1 MEPFVIDLTV
11 AALAVFAVL
20 LGYGLAASWWHALRD
35 ARPLPFFDLVRE
47 VGLSPGEAREA
58 VGSSALAFA
67 ARRLLRGGRR
77 LQRAPGERRVPELAP
92 VRRAPAAARLAAGTA
107 GRSFC

>member
-67 ARRLLRGGRR
+67 ARRC
-77 LQRAPGERRVPELAP
+77 AFC
-92 VRRAPAAARLAAGTA
+92 AAGGDCSGHLA
-107 GRSFC
+107 NGACPNSRLFAVLRQPRV